1 MVAYS
6 FMVRF
11 ADAVA
16 TGRKRQTVR
25 ANRKRHAR
33 PGERLQL
40 YAGMRTKHCRKLVAD
55 PVCRSV
61 EAIRIDVRQDG
72 RLAIGIT
79 GPSGRERSLTSRD
92 RQRFAE
98 ADGFA
103 SQADMHAFWAAAH
116 GYGLFEGVLISW

>member
-6 FMVRF
+6 FKARF
-11 ADAVA
+11 ADAIA
-16 TGRKRQTVR
+16 SGRKRQTVR

-33 PGERLQL
+33 PGELLQL
-40 YAGMRTKHCRKLVAD
+40 YMGMRTRHCRKLVAD

-61 EAIRIDVRQDG
+61 EAIRINVDEDG
-72 RLAIGIT
+72 RLAIGLPT
-79 GPSGRERSLTSRD
+79 KGGNARFLNRSD

-98 ADGFA
+98 ADGF
-103 SQADMHAFWAAAH
+103 SSEADMHAFWATEH